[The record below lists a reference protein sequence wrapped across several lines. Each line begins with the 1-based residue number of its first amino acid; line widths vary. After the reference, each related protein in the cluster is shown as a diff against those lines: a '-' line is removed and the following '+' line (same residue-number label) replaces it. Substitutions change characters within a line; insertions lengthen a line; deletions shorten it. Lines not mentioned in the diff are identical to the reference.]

1 MRCLI
6 ERVIECLLGSLV
18 LDLIHTSLET
28 TLIPFVESIRRI
40 YVLVTAFTSALED
53 ILVLRCVELRVSA
66 NMRHTFKI
74 LRRPMR
80 YWIDTW

>member
-1 MRCLI
+1 MKQMMRCLI

-18 LDLIHTSLET
+18 LDLIYTSLET

-74 LRRPMR
+74 LRRQKL
-80 YWIDTW
+80 

>member
-66 NMRHTFKI
+66 NMRHTFKM
-74 LRRPMR
+74 LRQQQLQCA
-80 YWIDTW
+80 IG

>member
-1 MRCLI
+1 MKQMMRCLI

-18 LDLIHTSLET
+18 LDLIYTSLET
-28 TLIPFVESIRRI
+28 ALIPFVESIRRI
-40 YVLVTAFTSALED
+40 YVLVTAFKSALED

-74 LRRPMR
+74 LRRQKL
-80 YWIDTW
+80 